1 MGDTRVSAYASIQ
14 EAALYLNVSEDT
26 IRRLIRAKKLPAIKV
41 GRVIRISW
49 ADLKSALEPAVK

>member
-14 EAALYLNVSEDT
+14 EAAPYLNVSEDT

-41 GRVIRISW
+41 
-49 ADLKSALEPAVK
+49 ALPD